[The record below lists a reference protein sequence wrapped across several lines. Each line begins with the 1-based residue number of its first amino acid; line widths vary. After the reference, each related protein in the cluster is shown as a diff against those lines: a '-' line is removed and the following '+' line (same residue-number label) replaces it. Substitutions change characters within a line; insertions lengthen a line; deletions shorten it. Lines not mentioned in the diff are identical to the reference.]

1 MCASCAVSA
10 VTMST
15 RRLRAV
21 SPVAAS
27 SRRACSANARDAH
40 VGQYLVCGAQV
51 GAGIQAA
58 ALAAQPSAIEQVS
71 AGELGAEP
79 AAAGAVD
86 RLVVQILGSLQR
98 PRP

>member
-1 MCASCAVSA
+1 
-10 VTMST
+10 
-15 RRLRAV
+15 
-21 SPVAAS
+21 
-27 SRRACSANARDAH
+27 
-40 VGQYLVCGAQV
+40 VCGAQV

-58 ALAAQPSAIEQVS
+58 ALAAQSSAIEQVS

-79 AAAGAVD
+79 GAAEAVD

>member
-1 MCASCAVSA
+1 M
-10 VTMST
+10 
-15 RRLRAV
+15 
-21 SPVAAS
+21 
-27 SRRACSANARDAH
+27 
-40 VGQYLVCGAQV
+40 CGAQV

-79 AAAGAVD
+79 GAAEAVEAVEAVD

>member
-1 MCASCAVSA
+1 V
-10 VTMST
+10 
-15 RRLRAV
+15 RLLCGECGDHV
-21 SPVAAS
+21 DAS
-27 SRRACSANARDAH
+27 SARGLARGCQLASGLFGERRDAH

-79 AAAGAVD
+79 GAAEAVD